1 MGAHQYKELKVWQKS
16 MDLVELVY
24 ASSYL
29 FPKTEQFGLTSQT
42 RRSAVSIPS
51 NIVEG
56 AGRNSNKDF
65 DHFLSMA
72 NGSACELETQ
82 LIIAQRMNYLSAEKL
97 QILSSMLEEISKMI
111 FALKKT
117 LSQSPNA

>member
-1 MGAHQYKELKVWQKS
+1 MGAHQYKDLKVWQKS

-29 FPKTEQFGLTSQT
+29 FPKVEQFGLTSQT

-51 NIVEG
+51 NIAES

-82 LIIAQRMNYLSAEKL
+82 LILAKRMDYISAEKL
-97 QILSSMLEEISKMI
+97 QTLSGMLSEISKMI
-111 FALKKT
+111 YELKKT
-117 LSQSPNA
+117 LN